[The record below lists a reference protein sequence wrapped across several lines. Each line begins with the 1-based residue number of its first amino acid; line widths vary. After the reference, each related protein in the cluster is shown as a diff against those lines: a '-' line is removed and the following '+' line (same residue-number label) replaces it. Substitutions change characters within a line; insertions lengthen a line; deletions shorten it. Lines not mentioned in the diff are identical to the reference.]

1 MARHAPHDPDLPL
14 SPLPGLAP
22 GRIVL
27 VEFEGLCG
35 RYPCPLEEIT
45 SEGEWVVRVP
55 SSVSTRHPL
64 RVGDTVAIRCALE
77 GTLYG
82 FRTRVKAHA
91 FRPRAS
97 MTLARPTDIGMQH
110 LRQDDRVPC
119 LIPATASVGEQQLSG
134 MLIDL
139 SRGGCR
145 FNSETAGDV
154 PAATSPG
161 TEITIRFPLFHMG
174 EQQTA
179 RGTVRNAN
187 VQDGA
192 LRIGIEF
199 GELSASVSACV
210 EAYIAGLIDIVDEEA
225 A

>member
-1 MARHAPHDPDLPL
+1 MTRRVPNDTDLSPSPL
-14 SPLPGLAP
+14 SGLTP
-22 GRIVL
+22 GRIIL

-35 RYPCPLEEIT
+35 RYPCPLTEVT
-45 SEGEWVVRVP
+45 REGEWVVRVP
-55 SSVSTRHPL
+55 QSVTTRHPL
-64 RVGDTVAIRCALE
+64 RAGDTVVVRCAHE

-82 FRTRVKAHA
+82 FRTQVKAHA
-91 FRPRAS
+91 FRPQAS
-97 MTLARPTDIGMQH
+97 MTLARPTEIGMQR
-110 LRQDDRVPC
+110 LRQDDRVPV
-119 LIPATASVGEQQLSG
+119 LIPATACIGDQQLSG

-145 FNSETAGDV
+145 FNSETAVDA
-154 PAATSPG
+154 PAAIPAGSG
-161 TEITIRFPLFHMG
+161 ITLRFPLFQMG

-179 RGTVRNAN
+179 SGSVRSAN

-210 EAYIAGLIDIVDEEA
+210 EAYIAGLIDLVDEEA

>member
-1 MARHAPHDPDLPL
+1 MTRHVPNDPDLSF
-14 SPLPGLAP
+14 SPLHGLAP
-22 GRIVL
+22 GRIIL

-45 SEGEWVVRVP
+45 RQGEWVVRVP
-55 SSVSTRHPL
+55 PSVTTRHPL
-64 RVGDTVAIRCALE
+64 RAGDTVVVRCAHE

-82 FRTRVKAHA
+82 FRTQVKAHT
-91 FRPRAS
+91 FRPQAS
-97 MTLARPTDIGMQH
+97 MTLTRPTEIGMQH

-119 LIPATASVGEQQLSG
+119 LIPASACVGEQQLSG

-145 FNSETAGDV
+145 FNSETATDA
-154 PAATSPG
+154 PATIPAG
-161 TEITIRFPLFHMG
+161 TEITIRFPLFQMG
-174 EQQTA
+174 EQQSA
-179 RGTVRNAN
+179 HGTVRSAH
-187 VQDGA
+187 VVDGA

-199 GELSASVSACV
+199 GELSASVGDCV

>member
-1 MARHAPHDPDLPL
+1 MTRDVPKEPELSH
-14 SPLPGLAP
+14 SPLRGLAS

-35 RYPCPLEEIT
+35 RYPCPLEEVT
-45 SEGEWVVRVP
+45 PEGEWIVRVP
-55 SSVSTRHPL
+55 PSVTTRHPL
-64 RVGDTVAIRCALE
+64 RAGDTVVVRCAHE

-82 FRTRVKAHA
+82 FRTQVKSHA
-91 FRPRAS
+91 FRPQAS
-97 MTLARPTDIGMQH
+97 MTLARPTEVGMQH

-119 LIPATASVGEQQLSG
+119 LIPASVSVGEKQLSG

-145 FNSETAGDV
+145 FNSETTVDA
-154 PAATSPG
+154 PAAIAPG
-161 TEITIRFPLFHMG
+161 TRVMIRFPLFQMG
-174 EQQTA
+174 EQQSA
-179 RGTVRNAN
+179 SGTVRSAN
-187 VQDGA
+187 LIDGV
-192 LRIGIEF
+192 LRIGVEF
-199 GELSASVSACV
+199 GELSASVSDCV